1 MSVREEIRHRFA
13 RLKAAYLKA
22 RAECDDPRRSLRE
35 SEFLRLS
42 AEQDNCALRQS
53 LARATSDLQAFTS
66 REEELRRSL
75 RAASEQEA
83 MRQGEQTRLLHQIE
97 RLQLELFK
105 ARGASPE
112 RRAGAWMPRG

>member
-1 MSVREEIRHRFA
+1 MSVREEIRRRFA

-22 RAECDDPRRSLRE
+22 RAECEDLGKRLRE

-53 LARATSDLQAFTS
+53 LSRATSDLQAS
-66 REEELRRSL
+66 AAREEELRRSL
-75 RAASEQEA
+75 QAASDQDA
-83 MRQGEQTRLLHQIE
+83 LRQAEQTRLLQQLE
-97 RLQLELFK
+97 RIQLELFK

-112 RRAGAWMPRG
+112 RRAGVWMPRG